1 VLAVIKANAY
11 GHGMLPVARCL
22 AAAQADALGVA
33 RLEEALLLRS
43 AGITAPIV
51 LLEGVFTR
59 EEMAEAVAGR
69 LDWVIHDSEQL
80 TLLEQWTQGA
90 PDSAVWMKID
100 TGMNRLGFRAVEVPV
115 ALQRLTALRERV
127 ADIRLMTHFACAD
140 DRASPMTREQLR
152 QFQSLVAGQ
161 PYQCSLANSAALFAE
176 VSSQQHWVRPGLA
189 LYGVSPFPGELGHA
203 LGLQPA
209 MRLTSTV
216 IAVRDVPAGEC
227 VGYGGV
233 WRAARD
239 SRIAIVAAGY
249 GDGLPWSLRSGATA
263 VIGAQS
269 LPLVGRVSMDM
280 IAVDVT
286 GTGVAIGDEAV
297 LWGPELPV
305 ELQART
311 AGTIAYELLCS
322 VSQRVPL
329 RVV

>member
-1 VLAVIKANAY
+1 
-11 GHGMLPVARCL
+11 VARCR

-51 LLEGVFTR
+51 LLEGVVTR

-80 TLLEQWTQGA
+80 ALLEQWTQGA

-100 TGMNRLGFRAVEVPV
+100 TGMNRLGFRAAEVPT
-115 ALQRLTALRERV
+115 ALQRLAALRTRV

-176 VSSQQHWVRPGLA
+176 TASQQHWVRPGVA
-189 LYGVSPFPGELGHA
+189 LYGVSPFPGELGHT

-249 GDGLPWSLRSGATA
+249 GDGLPWSLRSGAMA

-286 GTGVAIGDEAV
+286 GTSGAIGDEAV

-305 ELQART
+305 ELQARA
-311 AGTIAYELLCS
+311 AGTIPYELLCS